1 MKDDRIYLL
10 HIRDAIQQILTY
22 TSSGKDS
29 FFADRKTQDA
39 VIRNLEIIGEATKRL
54 SASLKSANPDI
65 SWKPIAGMRDN
76 LGCDRTRS
84 SRAQGKGAPPPD
96 RTRPTYFAIT
106 ISPTIPDETTEVV
119 PLHPLTHPPTEGYG
133 GTFSA

>member
-22 TSSGKDS
+22 TTSGKDG

-54 SASLKSANPDI
+54 SASLKNAHPDI
-65 SWKPIAGMRDN
+65 AWKPIAGMRDKLVHDYFGVN
-76 LGCDRTRS
+76 LQLVWDVIEQDLPGLKVKVLHLLT
-84 SRAQGKGAPPPD
+84 ALTPP
-96 RTRPTYFAIT
+96 A
-106 ISPTIPDETTEVV
+106 SQ
-119 PLHPLTHPPTEGYG
+119 
-133 GTFSA
+133 